1 MPAACRRKT
10 EKKLLKDVDRLS
22 RQPFGSAEAS
32 VLRNYLDTVL
42 DMPWGVETKERVS
55 VETARRRLDR
65 DHYGL
70 EKVKERILEFIAVR
84 RLNPD
89 ARGQIICL
97 VGPPGVARHP
107 SR

>member
-1 MPAACRRKT
+1 MSWARETATRSSTNTAQGSVPGRLPEET

-55 VETARRRLDR
+55 VETGA
-65 DHYGL
+65 
-70 EKVKERILEFIAVR
+70 
-84 RLNPD
+84 
-89 ARGQIICL
+89 
-97 VGPPGVARHP
+97 PP
-107 SR
+107 S